1 MMCYVSLRASDF
13 PVPAPPPGL
22 CPQLKSE
29 AMSRFGD
36 AASSEVLWVSLQN
49 WLLEMESS
57 QLQGWPHVPS
67 VQEGSVLC
75 PLLRLV
81 HADVWLLFFCCGP
94 VSGSYHFS

>member
-1 MMCYVSLRASDF
+1 MMCYVRLRKSDF
-13 PVPAPPPGL
+13 PVQPPPAL
-22 CPQLKSE
+22 RPQLKSE

-57 QLQGWPHVPS
+57 RLRGWPHVPT
-67 VQEGSVLC
+67 VQEGSVLRL
-75 PLLRLV
+75 LLRLV
-81 HADVWLLFFCCGP
+81 RAEVWLLLFCCGP